1 MSPASLL
8 ASLRARGFTLRV
20 EGDRLVV
27 APASRLDAAELERL
41 RKWKAEIIRMLIAD
55 SAARIRRIRTH
66 CVTCGE
72 PLPDEAWTRC
82 YACTDAAYAARDEL
96 HRAAADTS

>member
-1 MSPASLL
+1 MSPAALL

-20 EGDRLVV
+20 EGDRILV

-41 RKWKAEIIRMLIAD
+41 REWKAEVIRMLIAD
-55 SAARIRRIRTH
+55 SAARVRRIRTH

-72 PLPDEAWTRC
+72 PLPDDAWTRC
-82 YACTDAAYAARDEL
+82 HSCVDTAYTARDAE
-96 HRAAADTS
+96 HRKAADTS